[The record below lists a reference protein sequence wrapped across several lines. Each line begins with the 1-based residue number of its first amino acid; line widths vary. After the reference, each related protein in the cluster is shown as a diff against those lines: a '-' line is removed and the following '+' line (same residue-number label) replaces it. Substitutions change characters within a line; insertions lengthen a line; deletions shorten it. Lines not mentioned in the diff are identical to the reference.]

1 MENKKKK
8 NEMKVEKIIE
18 PTEKTKQ
25 IFKVFNFGKEYV
37 APEYKYDGKDGFIH
51 WGRDNHYPQ
60 YLLDLYNHYGSTTHK
75 SIINKKT
82 RLTTGYGLKDIID
95 PRLEEYVKRN
105 KLEKTLR
112 KCEVDFEIFNGFC
125 FEIIWNNE
133 GSEFSIHYMPFNKIR
148 KGIESKEIDYP
159 HFLYSKNWKEFK
171 KEEFKPEIIR
181 KFDPSVRIGKQLY
194 YYIEPN
200 PQQDEIYPIPNY
212 STTINWIELDYEISK
227 FHLNQVKQG
236 FAPSFI
242 LNFSTGIPTIEEMD
256 EYYRDFK
263 RNYEGAEN
271 AGKIIITYSE
281 GTDQKHELIPI
292 QLNDSDERFIMLQD
306 MVEKNIV
313 MGHEIP
319 PQLVILT
326 PGKLGSTTERQELLT
341 EFQSYY
347 ITTRQEQLEEQ
358 FNEVLRTIG
367 FTEDIILK
375 QYDEVSTDKEED
387 LGVQEK
393 AQAELK
399 GSVGGVQGILQ
410 IQQSVSQGF
419 TTIDSGSAILE
430 LIYGIDPVEARR
442 MLGEPKTIQPT
453 DNTQQIIN
461 G

>member
-1 MENKKKK
+1 MEKKQEIKK
-8 NEMKVEKIIE
+8 EDKKGY
-18 PTEKTKQ
+18 
-25 IFKVFNFGKEYV
+25 FKVFTFGKEYT
-37 APEYKYDGKDGFIH
+37 APEYKYNATHGFIEWGKD
-51 WGRDNHYPQ
+51 NQYPQ
-60 YLLDLYNHYGSTTHK
+60 YLLDLYNHYGSATHK

-82 RLTTGYGLKDIID
+82 RLTTGYGLKNVLDT
-95 PRLEEYVKRN
+95 RLKEYIRKN
-105 KLEKTLR
+105 KLEDVLK

-125 FEIIWNNE
+125 FEVIWNNE
-133 GSEFSIHYMPFNKIR
+133 GSEFNIHYVPFNRIR
-148 KGIESKEIDYP
+148 RGIENEEIDYP
-159 HFLYSKNWKEFK
+159 HFWYSKNWREYK
-171 KEEFKPEIIR
+171 KDEYEPQLFR
-181 KFDPSVRIGKQLY
+181 RFDPNVKTGKQLY

-212 STTINWIELDYEISK
+212 STSINWIELDYEISK

-242 LNFSTGIPTIEEMD
+242 LNFATGIPSIEEMD
-256 EYYRDFK
+256 DYYRDFK

-271 AGKIIITYSE
+271 SGKIIITYSE
-281 GTDQKHELIPI
+281 GIEQKPELTPI

-341 EFQSYY
+341 EFQQYY
-347 ITTRQEQLEEQ
+347 ITTRQVQIENT
-358 FNEVLRTIG
+358 FNYVLSTIG
-367 FTEDIILK
+367 FTEEIILN
-375 QYDEVSTDKEED
+375 QYDDITTDKVED

-399 GSVGGVQGILQ
+399 GSVGGVQGILS

-419 TTIDSGSAILE
+419 TTIDAGAAILE
-430 LIYGIDPVEARR
+430 LIYGISPIEARR
-442 MLGEPKTIQPT
+442 MLGEPKPAEPA

>member
-1 MENKKKK
+1 MENKN
-8 NEMKVEKIIE
+8 NENKMVVGMNNE
-18 PTEKTKQ
+18 PQTKQ
-25 IFKVFNFGKEYV
+25 IFKVFNFGKEYK
-37 APEYKYDGKDGFIH
+37 APEYKYDAKDGFIH
-51 WGRDNHYPQ
+51 WGKDNQYPQ
-60 YLLDLYNHYGSTTHK
+60 YLLNLYNHYGSPTHK
-75 SIINKKT
+75 SIINKKS
-82 RLTTGYGLKDIID
+82 RLTTGYGLRDIVD
-95 PRLEEYVKRN
+95 TGLQNFVDKN
-105 KLEKTLR
+105 KLEKVLR
-112 KCEVDFEIFNGFC
+112 QCEIDFEIFNGFC
-125 FEIIWNNE
+125 FEIVWNRE
-133 GSEFSIHYMPFNKIR
+133 GSDFTIHYMPFTKIR
-148 KGIESKEIDYP
+148 KGIETKEIDFKHYW
-159 HFLYSKNWKEFK
+159 YSKNWLEYK
-171 KEEFKPEIIR
+171 KEGYEPELIR
-181 KFDPSVRIGKQLY
+181 SYEPSIRTGKQLF

-242 LNFSTGIPTIEEMD
+242 LNFATGIPSIEEMD
-256 EYYRDFK
+256 EYYRDFR

-271 AGKIIITYSE
+271 SGKIIITYSE
-281 GTDQKHELIPI
+281 GVEQRPELTPI

-326 PGKLGSTTERQELLT
+326 PGKLGSTTERQELLV

-347 ITTRQEQLEEQ
+347 ITTRQSQLEEGFNTVLNLL
-358 FNEVLRTIG
+358 FNEDIVLKTYNEVDTI
-367 FTEDIILK
+367 
-375 QYDEVSTDKEED
+375 KEED

-399 GSVGGVQGILQ
+399 GSVGGVQGILS
-410 IQQSVSQGF
+410 IQQSVSQGI
-419 TTIDSGSAILE
+419 TTIDSGASILE
-430 LIYGIDPVEARR
+430 IIYGIDPVTARR
-442 MLGEPKTIQPT
+442 MLGEPTVVPPT

>member
-1 MENKKKK
+1 MENKKNKMTMEVD
-8 NEMKVEKIIE
+8 NT
-18 PTEKTKQ
+18 PDTKTKQ
-25 IFKVFNFGKEYV
+25 IFKVFNFGKEYL
-37 APEYKYDGKDGFIH
+37 APEYKFDAKDGFIH
-51 WGRDNHYPQ
+51 WGRDNQYPQ
-60 YLLDLYNHYGSTTHK
+60 YLLNLYNHYGSPTHK
-75 SIINKKT
+75 SIINKKS
-82 RLTTGYGLKDIID
+82 RLTTGYGLRDIVD
-95 PRLEEYVKRN
+95 TQLQNFVDKN
-105 KLEKTLR
+105 GLEKVLR
-112 KCEVDFEIFNGFC
+112 QCEIDFEIFNGFC
-125 FEIIWNNE
+125 FEIVWNNE
-133 GSEFSIHYMPFNKIR
+133 GSDFTIHYMPFTKIR

-159 HFLYSKNWKEFK
+159 HFWYSKNWNEIK
-171 KEEFKPEIIR
+171 KEEYKPVMIR
-181 KFDPSVRIGKQLY
+181 RFNPDIRTGKQLF

-200 PQQDEIYPIPNY
+200 PQQDEIYPIPTY

-242 LNFSTGIPTIEEMD
+242 LNFATGIPSIEEMD
-256 EYYRDFK
+256 EYYRDFR

-271 AGKIIITYSE
+271 AGRIIITYSE
-281 GTDQKHELIPI
+281 GKEQSPELIPI

-347 ITTRQEQLEEQ
+347 ITTRQQQLEEGFNRVLGLL
-358 FNEVLRTIG
+358 FNE
-367 FTEDIILK
+367 DIQLK
-375 QYDEVSTDKEED
+375 TYDEVETDEVED

-442 MLGEPKTIQPT
+442 MLGEPKPVEPT
-453 DNTQQIIN
+453 DNTQNIIK

>member
-1 MENKKKK
+1 MENKKNKMTMEVD
-8 NEMKVEKIIE
+8 NTPE
-18 PTEKTKQ
+18 TQTKQ
-25 IFKVFNFGKEYV
+25 IFKVFNFGKEYL
-37 APEYKYDGKDGFIH
+37 APEYKFDAKDGFIH
-51 WGRDNHYPQ
+51 WGRDNQYPQ
-60 YLLDLYNHYGSTTHK
+60 YLLNLYNHYGSPTHK
-75 SIINKKT
+75 SIINKKS
-82 RLTTGYGLKDIID
+82 RLTTGYGLRDIVD
-95 PRLEEYVKRN
+95 TQLQNFVDKN
-105 KLEKTLR
+105 SLEKVLR
-112 KCEVDFEIFNGFC
+112 QCEIDFEIFNGFC

-133 GSEFSIHYMPFNKIR
+133 GSDFTIHYMPFTKIR

-159 HFLYSKNWKEFK
+159 HFWYSKNWNEIK
-171 KEEFKPEIIR
+171 KEEYKPTMIR
-181 KFDPSVRIGKQLY
+181 RFNPDIRQGKQLF

-242 LNFSTGIPTIEEMD
+242 LNFSTGIPSIEEMD

-271 AGKIIITYSE
+271 SGKIIITYSE
-281 GTDQKHELIPI
+281 GQEQKPELIPI

-326 PGKLGSTTERQELLT
+326 PGKLGSTTERQELLS

-347 ITTRQEQLEEQ
+347 ITTRQQQLEEGFNRVLNLL
-358 FNEVLRTIG
+358 FNE
-367 FTEDIILK
+367 DIELK
-375 QYDEVSTDKEED
+375 TYDEVETNQTED

-442 MLGEPKTIQPT
+442 MLGEPKPVEPT
-453 DNTQQIIN
+453 DNTQIIN

>member
-1 MENKKKK
+1 MENKTKKSTTEVSIDTSSDVK
-8 NEMKVEKIIE
+8 KRGILKI
-18 PTEKTKQ
+18 
-25 IFKVFNFGKEYV
+25 FNFGKEYV
-37 APEYKYDGKDGFIH
+37 APEYKYNATHGFIE
-51 WGRDNHYPQ
+51 WGRDNLYPQ
-60 YLLDLYNHYGSTTHK
+60 YLVNLYNHYGSPTHK
-75 SIINKKT
+75 SIINKKS
-82 RLTTGYGLKDIID
+82 RLTTGYGFRDIID
-95 PRLEEYVKRN
+95 ASLQTFVDN
-105 KLEKTLR
+105 NGLEKILR
-112 KCEVDFEIFNGFC
+112 QCEIDFEIFNGFC
-125 FEIIWNNE
+125 FEIVWNRE
-133 GSEFSIHYMPFNKIR
+133 GSDFTIHYVPFTKVR
-148 KGIESKEIDYP
+148 KGIETEEIDYP
-159 HFLYSKNWKEFK
+159 HFWYSKNWKEYK
-171 KEEFKPEIIR
+171 KDEYEPTMIR
-181 KFDPSVRIGKQLY
+181 KFDPSIKTGKQLY

-212 STTINWIELDYEISK
+212 STSINWIELDYEISK

-242 LNFSTGIPTIEEMD
+242 LNFATGIPSIEEMD

-271 AGKIIITYSE
+271 SGKIIITYSE
-281 GTDQKHELIPI
+281 GQEQAPQLTPI

-326 PGKLGSTTERQELLT
+326 PGKLGSTSERQELLT

-347 ITTRQEQLEEQ
+347 ITPRQQQLEEQ
-358 FNEVLRTIG
+358 FNKVLSVIG
-367 FTEDIILK
+367 FKEQLELQT
-375 QYDEVSTDKEED
+375 YDEVNTDKTED

-410 IQQSVSQGF
+410 IQASVSQGI
-419 TTIDSGSAILE
+419 TSIDSGAAILE
-430 LIYGIDPVEARR
+430 IIYGIDASTARR
-442 MLGEPKTIQPT
+442 MLGEPVVVPPT
-453 DNTQQIIN
+453 DNTQIIN

>member
-1 MENKKKK
+1 MENKK
-8 NEMKVEKIIE
+8 NKITME
-18 PTEKTKQ
+18 VDNTTETQTKQ
-25 IFKVFNFGKEYV
+25 IFKVFNFGKEYS
-37 APEYKYDGKDGFIH
+37 APEYKFDAKDGFIH
-51 WGRDNHYPQ
+51 WGNDNQYPQ
-60 YLLDLYNHYGSTTHK
+60 YLLNLYNHYGSPTHK
-75 SIINKKT
+75 SIINKKS
-82 RLTTGYGLKDIID
+82 RLTAGYGLRDIVD
-95 PRLEEYVKRN
+95 TQLQNFVDKN
-105 KLEKTLR
+105 GLEKVLR
-112 KCEVDFEIFNGFC
+112 QCEIDFEIFNGFC
-125 FEIIWNNE
+125 FEIVWNNE
-133 GSEFSIHYMPFNKIR
+133 GSDFTIHYMPFTKIR
-148 KGIESKEIDYP
+148 KGIENKEIDYP
-159 HFLYSKNWKEFK
+159 HFWYSKNWKEIK
-171 KEEFKPEIIR
+171 KEEYKPTMIR
-181 KFDPSVRIGKQLY
+181 RFNPDIRTGKQLF

-242 LNFSTGIPTIEEMD
+242 LNFATGIPSIEEMD

-271 AGKIIITYSE
+271 SGKIIITYSE
-281 GTDQKHELIPI
+281 GAEQKPELTPI

-326 PGKLGSTTERQELLT
+326 PGKLGSTQERQELLV

-347 ITTRQEQLEEQ
+347 ITTRQSQLEEG
-358 FNEVLRTIG
+358 FNRVLNLL
-367 FTEDIILK
+367 FSEDIVLK
-375 QYDEVSTDKEED
+375 TYDEVDTIKEED

-442 MLGEPKTIQPT
+442 MLGEPKPVEPT
-453 DNTQQIIN
+453 DNKQIIN

>member
-1 MENKKKK
+1 MENKKNKMTM
-8 NEMKVEKIIE
+8 EVENTPE
-18 PTEKTKQ
+18 TQTKQ
-25 IFKVFNFGKEYV
+25 IFKVFNFGKEYL
-37 APEYKYDGKDGFIH
+37 APEYKFDAKDGFIH
-51 WGRDNHYPQ
+51 WGIDNQYPQ
-60 YLLDLYNHYGSTTHK
+60 YLLNLYNHYGSPTHK
-75 SIINKKT
+75 SIINKKS
-82 RLTTGYGLKDIID
+82 RLTTGYGLRNIVDTQLQNFVDK
-95 PRLEEYVKRN
+95 N
-105 KLEKTLR
+105 KLEKVLR
-112 KCEVDFEIFNGFC
+112 QCEIDFEIFNGFC

-133 GSEFSIHYMPFNKIR
+133 GSDFTIHYMPFTKIR
-148 KGIESKEIDYP
+148 KGIENKEIDYP
-159 HFLYSKNWKEFK
+159 HFWYSKNWNEIK
-171 KEEFKPEIIR
+171 KEEYKPTMIR
-181 KFDPSVRIGKQLY
+181 RFNPDIRQGKQLF

-242 LNFSTGIPTIEEMD
+242 LNFSTGIPSIEEMD

-263 RNYEGAEN
+263 RNYQGAEN
-271 AGKIIITYSE
+271 SGKIIITYSE
-281 GTDQKHELIPI
+281 GQEQKPELIPI

-326 PGKLGSTTERQELLT
+326 PGKLGSTTERQELLG

-347 ITTRQEQLEEQ
+347 ITTRQSQLEEG
-358 FNEVLRTIG
+358 FNRVLNLL
-367 FTEDIILK
+367 FSEDIVLK
-375 QYDEVSTDKEED
+375 TYDEVDTIKEED

-442 MLGEPKTIQPT
+442 MLGEPKPVEPT
-453 DNTQQIIN
+453 DNTKQTIN

>member
-1 MENKKKK
+1 MENKKNKMTMEVD
-8 NEMKVEKIIE
+8 NT
-18 PTEKTKQ
+18 PDTKTKQ
-25 IFKVFNFGKEYV
+25 IFKVFNFGKEYL
-37 APEYKYDGKDGFIH
+37 APEYKFDAKDGFIH
-51 WGRDNHYPQ
+51 WGRDNQYPQ
-60 YLLDLYNHYGSTTHK
+60 YLLNLYNHYGSPTHK
-75 SIINKKT
+75 SIINKKS
-82 RLTTGYGLKDIID
+82 RLTTGYGLRDIVD
-95 PRLEEYVKRN
+95 TQLQNFVDKN
-105 KLEKTLR
+105 GLEKVLR
-112 KCEVDFEIFNGFC
+112 QCEIDFEIFNGFC
-125 FEIIWNNE
+125 FEIVWNNE
-133 GSEFSIHYMPFNKIR
+133 GSDFTLHYMPFTKIR

-159 HFLYSKNWKEFK
+159 HFWYSKNWNEIK
-171 KEEFKPEIIR
+171 KEEYKPVMIR
-181 KFDPSVRIGKQLY
+181 RFNPDIRTGKQLF

-200 PQQDEIYPIPNY
+200 PQQDEIYPIPTY

-242 LNFSTGIPTIEEMD
+242 LNFATGIPSIEEMD
-256 EYYRDFK
+256 EYYRDFR

-281 GTDQKHELIPI
+281 GKEQSPELIPI

-347 ITTRQEQLEEQ
+347 ITTRQQQLEEGFNRVLGLL
-358 FNEVLRTIG
+358 FNE
-367 FTEDIILK
+367 DIQLK
-375 QYDEVSTDKEED
+375 TYDEVETDEVED

-442 MLGEPKTIQPT
+442 MLGEPKPVEPT
-453 DNTQQIIN
+453 DNTQNIIK

>member
-1 MENKKKK
+1 MEKETNKNKLEVSKD
-8 NEMKVEKIIE
+8 
-18 PTEKTKQ
+18 EKTPQKKG

-37 APEYKYDGKDGFIH
+37 APEYKYNATHGFIE
-51 WGRDNHYPQ
+51 WGNDNHYPQ

-75 SIINKKT
+75 SIINKKS
-82 RLTTGYGLKDIID
+82 RLSTGYGLKDIVD
-95 PRLEEYVKRN
+95 TNLLDYVKKN

-112 KCEVDFEIFNGFC
+112 KCEKDFEIFNGFC
-125 FEIIWNNE
+125 FEVIWNNE
-133 GSEFSIHYMPFNKIR
+133 GSSFDIHYMPFNKIR
-148 KGIESKEIDYP
+148 KGIENKEIDYP
-159 HFLYSKNWKEFK
+159 HYWYSKDWKHYK
-171 KEEFKPEIIR
+171 KDEYEPKLLR
-181 KFDPSVRIGKQLY
+181 KFDPEVKTGKQLY

-212 STTINWIELDYEISK
+212 STSINWIELDYEISK

-242 LNFSTGIPTIEEMD
+242 LNFATGIPTIEEMD

-271 AGKIIITYSE
+271 SGKIIITYSE
-281 GTDQKHELIPI
+281 GKEQSPELTPI

-326 PGKLGSTTERQELLT
+326 PGKLGSTEERQELLT

-347 ITTRQEQLEEQ
+347 IETRQEQLEEQ
-358 FNEVLRTIG
+358 FNDVLKVIG
-367 FTEDIILK
+367 FTEEIKLK
-375 QYDEVSTDKEED
+375 RYDEVGTDVVED
-387 LGVQEK
+387 LGVQER

-442 MLGEPKTIQPT
+442 MLGEPKPVEPT

>member
-1 MENKKKK
+1 MENKNNKMTMEVD
-8 NEMKVEKIIE
+8 NTPE
-18 PTEKTKQ
+18 TQTKQ
-25 IFKVFNFGKEYV
+25 IFKVFNFGKEYL
-37 APEYKYDGKDGFIH
+37 APEYKFDAKDGFIH
-51 WGRDNHYPQ
+51 WGIDNQYPQ
-60 YLLDLYNHYGSTTHK
+60 YLLNLYNHYGSPTHK
-75 SIINKKT
+75 SIINKKS
-82 RLTTGYGLKDIID
+82 RLTTGYGLRDIVD
-95 PRLEEYVKRN
+95 TQLQNFVEKNRLEKV
-105 KLEKTLR
+105 LR
-112 KCEVDFEIFNGFC
+112 QCEIDFEIFNGFC

-133 GSEFSIHYMPFNKIR
+133 GSDFTIHYMPFTKIR
-148 KGIESKEIDYP
+148 KGIENKEIDYP
-159 HFLYSKNWKEFK
+159 HFWYSKNWNEIK
-171 KEEFKPEIIR
+171 KEEYKPTMIR
-181 KFDPSVRIGKQLY
+181 RFNPDIRQGKQLF

-242 LNFSTGIPTIEEMD
+242 LNFSTGIPSIEEMD

-263 RNYEGAEN
+263 RNYQGAEN
-271 AGKIIITYSE
+271 SGKIIITYSE
-281 GTDQKHELIPI
+281 GQEQKPELIPI

-326 PGKLGSTTERQELLT
+326 PGKLGSTTERQELLG

-347 ITTRQEQLEEQ
+347 ITTRQSQLEEG
-358 FNEVLRTIG
+358 FNRVLNLL
-367 FTEDIILK
+367 FSEDIVLK
-375 QYDEVSTDKEED
+375 TYDEVDTIKEED

-442 MLGEPKTIQPT
+442 MLGEPKPVEPT
-453 DNTQQIIN
+453 DNTKQTIN

>member
-1 MENKKKK
+1 MENKKNKMTMEVD
-8 NEMKVEKIIE
+8 NT
-18 PTEKTKQ
+18 PDTKTKQ
-25 IFKVFNFGKEYV
+25 IFKVFNFGKEYL
-37 APEYKYDGKDGFIH
+37 APEYKFDAKDGFIH
-51 WGRDNHYPQ
+51 WGRDNQYPQ
-60 YLLDLYNHYGSTTHK
+60 YLLNLYNHYGSPTHK
-75 SIINKKT
+75 SIINKKS
-82 RLTTGYGLKDIID
+82 RLTTGYGLRDIVD
-95 PRLEEYVKRN
+95 TQLQNFVDKN
-105 KLEKTLR
+105 GLEKVLR
-112 KCEVDFEIFNGFC
+112 QCEIDFEIFNGFC
-125 FEIIWNNE
+125 FEIVWNNE
-133 GSEFSIHYMPFNKIR
+133 GSDFTIHYMPFTKIR

-159 HFLYSKNWKEFK
+159 HFWYSKNWNEIK
-171 KEEFKPEIIR
+171 KEEYKPVMIR
-181 KFDPSVRIGKQLY
+181 RFNPDIRTGKQLF

-200 PQQDEIYPIPNY
+200 PQQDEIYPIPTY

-242 LNFSTGIPTIEEMD
+242 LNFATGIPSIEEMD
-256 EYYRDFK
+256 EYYRDFR

-281 GTDQKHELIPI
+281 GKEQSPELIPI

-347 ITTRQEQLEEQ
+347 ITTRQQQLEEGFNRVLGLL
-358 FNEVLRTIG
+358 FNE
-367 FTEDIILK
+367 DIQLK
-375 QYDEVSTDKEED
+375 TYDEVETDEVED

-442 MLGEPKTIQPT
+442 MLGEPKPVEPT
-453 DNTQQIIN
+453 DNTQNIIK

>member
-1 MENKKKK
+1 MENKKKENK
-8 NEMKVEKIIE
+8 MEVEVNNQ
-18 PTEKTKQ
+18 PQTKQ

-37 APEYKYDGKDGFIH
+37 APEYKFDGKDGFIH
-51 WGRDNHYPQ
+51 WGKDNHYPQ
-60 YLLDLYNHYGSTTHK
+60 YLLDLYNHYGSPTHK
-75 SIINKKT
+75 SIINKKS
-82 RLTTGYGLKDIID
+82 RLTTGYGLKDVID
-95 PRLEEYVKRN
+95 TRLKDFIKNN
-105 KLEKTLR
+105 KLEEVLK
-112 KCEVDFEIFNGFC
+112 KCEIDFEIFNGFC

-133 GSEFSIHYMPFNKIR
+133 GSDFTIHYMPFNKIR
-148 KGIESKEIDYP
+148 KGIESKEMDYP
-159 HFLYSKNWKEFK
+159 HFWYSKNWKEYK
-171 KEEFKPEIIR
+171 KEDYKPIMIR
-181 KFDPSVRIGKQLY
+181 KFDPNLKTGKQLY
-194 YYIEPN
+194 YHIEPN

-212 STTINWIELDYEISK
+212 STTINWVELDYEISK

-242 LNFSTGIPTIEEMD
+242 LNFATGIPSIEEMD

-281 GTDQKHELIPI
+281 GVEQKPELIPI

-326 PGKLGSTTERQELLT
+326 PGKLGSTDERQELLT

-347 ITTRQEQLEEQ
+347 ITTRQEQLEMC
-358 FNEVLRTIG
+358 FNNVLSTIG
-367 FTEDIILK
+367 FTEEIILK
-375 QYDEVSTDKEED
+375 QYDEVTTDQVED

-399 GSVGGVQGILQ
+399 GSVGGVQGILS
-410 IQQSVSQGF
+410 IQLSVSQGI
-419 TTIDSGSAILE
+419 TTIDAGAAILE
-430 LIYGIDPVEARR
+430 LIYGIEPSTARR
-442 MLGEPKTIQPT
+442 MLGEPKPQEPT

>member
-1 MENKKKK
+1 MENKTKKT
-8 NEMKVEKIIE
+8 EMVVSKDTPKEINK
-18 PTEKTKQ
+18 KG

-37 APEYKYDGKDGFIH
+37 APEYKYNATHGFIE
-51 WGRDNHYPQ
+51 WGRDNQYPQ

-75 SIINKKT
+75 SIINKKS

-95 PRLEEYVKRN
+95 TQLQEYVKKN

-112 KCEVDFEIFNGFC
+112 KCEIDFEIYNGFC
-125 FEIIWNNE
+125 FEIVWNNE
-133 GSEFSIHYMPFNKIR
+133 GSSFDIHYMPFNKIR
-148 KGIESKEIDYP
+148 KGIENDEIDYP
-159 HFLYSKNWKEFK
+159 HYWYSKNWKEYK
-171 KEEFKPEIIR
+171 KDEYEPKLLK
-181 KFDPSVRIGKQLY
+181 KFDPSVKTGKQLY

-212 STTINWIELDYEISK
+212 STSINWIELDYEISK

-242 LNFSTGIPTIEEMD
+242 LNFATGIPTIEEMD

-271 AGKIIITYSE
+271 SGKIIITYSE
-281 GTDQKHELIPI
+281 GQEQAPQLTPI

-319 PQLVILT
+319 PQLVVLT
-326 PGKLGSTTERQELLT
+326 PGKLGSTQEREELLT

-358 FNEVLRTIG
+358 FNEVLKVIG
-367 FTEDIILK
+367 FTEDIKLK
-375 QYDEVSTDKEED
+375 QYDEVTTDKTED

-410 IQQSVSQGF
+410 IQQSVSQGI
-419 TTIDSGSAILE
+419 TTIDSGAAILE
-430 LIYGIDPVEARR
+430 LIYGIEPATARR
-442 MLGEPKTIQPT
+442 MLGEPIVVPPT
-453 DNTQQIIN
+453 DNTQIIN

>member
-1 MENKKKK
+1 MENKNKMEVNIDTSTDVKKRG
-8 NEMKVEKIIE
+8 
-18 PTEKTKQ
+18 

-37 APEYKYDGKDGFIH
+37 APEYKYNATYGFIE
-51 WGRDNHYPQ
+51 WGNDNQYPQ
-60 YLLDLYNHYGSTTHK
+60 YLLNLYNHYGSTTHK
-75 SIINKKT
+75 SIINKKS
-82 RLTTGYGLKDIID
+82 RLTTGYGLRDIVDNNLQEFVIT
-95 PRLEEYVKRN
+95 N
-105 KLEKTLR
+105 KIESVLR
-112 KCEVDFEIFNGFC
+112 KCEIDFEIFNGFC
-125 FEIIWNNE
+125 FEVIWNNE
-133 GSEFSIHYMPFNKIR
+133 GSSFDIYYMPFMKIR
-148 KGIESKEIDYP
+148 KGIENKEIDYP
-159 HFLYSKNWKEFK
+159 HFWYSKNWKEYK
-171 KEEFKPEIIR
+171 KDEYEPKLLRRFDPEIR
-181 KFDPSVRIGKQLY
+181 TGKQLY

-212 STTINWIELDYEISK
+212 STSINWIELDYEISK

-242 LNFSTGIPTIEEMD
+242 LNFATGIPSIEEMD

-263 RNYEGAEN
+263 RNYQGAEN
-271 AGKIIITYSE
+271 SGKIIITYSE
-281 GTDQKHELIPI
+281 GQEQAPQLTPI

-319 PQLVILT
+319 PQLVVLT
-326 PGKLGSTTERQELLT
+326 PGKLGSTTERQELLS

-347 ITTRQEQLEEQ
+347 ITTRQQQLNEQ
-358 FNEVLRTIG
+358 FNLVLKTIG
-367 FTEDIILK
+367 FTEEIQLQ
-375 QYDEVSTDKEED
+375 QYDEVNVDKVED
-387 LGVQEK
+387 LGIQEK

-430 LIYGIDPVEARR
+430 LIYGIDPIEARR
-442 MLGEPKTIQPT
+442 MLGEPKPIEPT

-461 G
+461 E

>member
-1 MENKKKK
+1 MENKK
-8 NEMKVEKIIE
+8 NKITME
-18 PTEKTKQ
+18 VDNTTETQTKQ
-25 IFKVFNFGKEYV
+25 IFKVFNFGKEYS
-37 APEYKYDGKDGFIH
+37 APEYKFDAKDGFIH
-51 WGRDNHYPQ
+51 WGNDNQYPQ
-60 YLLDLYNHYGSTTHK
+60 YLLNLYNHYGSPTHK
-75 SIINKKT
+75 SIINKKS
-82 RLTTGYGLKDIID
+82 RLTTGYGLRDIVD
-95 PRLEEYVKRN
+95 TQLQNFVDKN
-105 KLEKTLR
+105 GLEKVLR
-112 KCEVDFEIFNGFC
+112 QCEIDFEIFNGFC

-133 GSEFSIHYMPFNKIR
+133 GSDFTIHYMPFTKIR
-148 KGIESKEIDYP
+148 KGIENKEIDYP
-159 HFLYSKNWKEFK
+159 HFWYSKNWREIK
-171 KEEFKPEIIR
+171 KEEFKPTMIR
-181 KFDPSVRIGKQLY
+181 RFNPDIRQGKQLF

-242 LNFSTGIPTIEEMD
+242 LNFATGIPSIEEMD

-271 AGKIIITYSE
+271 SGKIIITYSE
-281 GTDQKHELIPI
+281 GSEQKPELTPI

-326 PGKLGSTTERQELLT
+326 PGKLGSTQERQELLV

-347 ITTRQEQLEEQ
+347 ITTRQSQLEEGFNRVLSLI
-358 FNEVLRTIG
+358 FNEEIVLKT
-367 FTEDIILK
+367 
-375 QYDEVSTDKEED
+375 YDEVDTIKEED

-399 GSVGGVQGILQ
+399 GSVGGVQGILS

-430 LIYGIDPVEARR
+430 LIYGIDPVQARR
-442 MLGEPKTIQPT
+442 MLGEPTIVPPT
-453 DNTQQIIN
+453 DNTQIIN

>member
-1 MENKKKK
+1 MENKKNKITM
-8 NEMKVEKIIE
+8 EVENTPE
-18 PTEKTKQ
+18 TQTKQ
-25 IFKVFNFGKEYV
+25 IFKVFNFGKEYL
-37 APEYKYDGKDGFIH
+37 APEYKFDAKDGFIH
-51 WGRDNHYPQ
+51 WGIDNQYPQ
-60 YLLDLYNHYGSTTHK
+60 YLLNLYNHYGSPTHK
-75 SIINKKT
+75 SIINKKS
-82 RLTTGYGLKDIID
+82 RLTTGYGLRNIVDTQLQNFVDK
-95 PRLEEYVKRN
+95 N
-105 KLEKTLR
+105 KLEKVLR
-112 KCEVDFEIFNGFC
+112 QCEIDFEIFNGFC

-133 GSEFSIHYMPFNKIR
+133 GSDFTIHYMPFTKIR
-148 KGIESKEIDYP
+148 KGIENKEIDYP
-159 HFLYSKNWKEFK
+159 HFWYSKNWNEIK
-171 KEEFKPEIIR
+171 KEEYKPTMIR
-181 KFDPSVRIGKQLY
+181 RFNPDIRQGKQLF

-242 LNFSTGIPTIEEMD
+242 LNFSTGIPSIEEMD

-263 RNYEGAEN
+263 RNYQGAEN
-271 AGKIIITYSE
+271 SGKIIITYSE
-281 GTDQKHELIPI
+281 GQEQKPELIPI

-326 PGKLGSTTERQELLT
+326 PGKLGSTTERQELLG

-347 ITTRQEQLEEQ
+347 ITTRQSQLEEG
-358 FNEVLRTIG
+358 FNRVLNLL
-367 FTEDIILK
+367 FSEDIVLK
-375 QYDEVSTDKEED
+375 TYDEVDTIKEED

-442 MLGEPKTIQPT
+442 MLGEPKPVEPT
-453 DNTQQIIN
+453 DNTKQTIN

>member
-1 MENKKKK
+1 MENKKNKMTMEVD
-8 NEMKVEKIIE
+8 NT
-18 PTEKTKQ
+18 PDTKTKQ
-25 IFKVFNFGKEYV
+25 IFKVFNFGKEYL
-37 APEYKYDGKDGFIH
+37 APEYKFDAKDGFIH
-51 WGRDNHYPQ
+51 WGRDNQYPQ
-60 YLLDLYNHYGSTTHK
+60 YLLNLYNHYGSPTHK
-75 SIINKKT
+75 SIINKKS
-82 RLTTGYGLKDIID
+82 RLTTGYGLRDIVD
-95 PRLEEYVKRN
+95 TQLQNFVDKN
-105 KLEKTLR
+105 GLEKVLR
-112 KCEVDFEIFNGFC
+112 QCEIDFEIFNGFC
-125 FEIIWNNE
+125 FEIVWNNE
-133 GSEFSIHYMPFNKIR
+133 GSDFTIHYMPFTKIR

-159 HFLYSKNWKEFK
+159 HFWYSKNWNEIK
-171 KEEFKPEIIR
+171 KEEYKPVMIR
-181 KFDPSVRIGKQLY
+181 RFNPDIRTGKQLF

-200 PQQDEIYPIPNY
+200 PQQDEIYPIPTY

-242 LNFSTGIPTIEEMD
+242 LNFATGIPSIEEMD
-256 EYYRDFK
+256 EYYRDFR

-281 GTDQKHELIPI
+281 GVEQRPELIPI

-347 ITTRQEQLEEQ
+347 ITTRQQQLEEGFNRVLGLL
-358 FNEVLRTIG
+358 FNE
-367 FTEDIILK
+367 DIQLK
-375 QYDEVSTDKEED
+375 TYDEVETDEVED

-442 MLGEPKTIQPT
+442 MLGEPKPVEPT
-453 DNTQQIIN
+453 DNTQNIIK